1 MGLID
6 YLSRPNVPVLTGEGI
21 LLRLPRRTDYSAWR
35 SLREDSRSFLT
46 PWEPV
51 WSSDEL
57 AWSSFRRR
65 IARYD
70 QEARE
75 GNGYSF
81 FLFDETGETLLGGIS
96 VGHVRRGVAQSATLG
111 YWMGERFAGKGYMR
125 RAVDAVKLFAFEVE
139 GLHRIE
145 AACLPNNQRSIR
157 LLERC
162 GFSREGHLRG
172 YLKIAGKWEDHCLY
186 ALLAEEWL
194 RSAPRVPTPAFDEAS
209 RRPGFAASASKRTAA
224 S

>member
-21 LLRLPRRTDYSAWR
+21 VLRLPRRSDFSAWR
-35 SLREDSRSFLT
+35 ALREDSRAFLT

-51 WSSDEL
+51 WTSDEL
-57 AWSSFRRR
+57 TLASFRRR

-75 GNGYSF
+75 GIGYSF
-81 FLFDETGETLLGGIS
+81 FLFDAAETSLLGGIS

-111 YWMGERFAGKGYMR
+111 YWMGERFAGKGHMR
-125 RAVDAVKLFAFEVE
+125 RAVEAVKLFAFEVE

-162 GFSREGHLRG
+162 GFTREGHLRS

-186 ALLAEEWL
+186 ALLAEEWS
-194 RSAPRVPTPAFDEAS
+194 RSVANAPA
-209 RRPGFAASASKRTAA
+209 RRSVAAGAVELNG
-224 S
+224 

>member
-6 YLSRPNVPVLTGEGI
+6 YFSRPNVPVLSGEGI
-21 LLRLPRRTDYSAWR
+21 VLRLPRRSDFQAWR
-35 SLREDSRSFLT
+35 ALREDSRQFLT

-51 WSSDEL
+51 WTSDEL
-57 AWSSFRRR
+57 SPAAFRRR

-75 GNGYSF
+75 GVGYSF
-81 FLFDETGETLLGGIS
+81 FLFDAQETSLLGGIS

-111 YWMGERFAGKGYMR
+111 YWMGERFAGQGHMR
-125 RAVDAVKLFAFEVE
+125 RAVEAVKLFAFEVE

-145 AACLPNNQRSIR
+145 AACLPTNQRSIR

-162 GFSREGHLRG
+162 GFTREGHLRG

-186 ALLAEEWL
+186 ALLAEEWS
-194 RSAPRVPTPAFDEAS
+194 RSVADAPV
-209 RRPGFAASASKRTAA
+209 RRPLAPGAVELSG
-224 S
+224 

>member
-6 YLSRPNVPVLTGEGI
+6 YFSRPNVPVLSGEGI
-21 LLRLPRRTDYSAWR
+21 VLRLPRRSDFQAWR
-35 SLREDSRSFLT
+35 ALREDSRQFLT

-51 WSSDEL
+51 WTSDEL
-57 AWSSFRRR
+57 SPAAFRRR

-75 GNGYSF
+75 GVGYSF
-81 FLFDETGETLLGGIS
+81 FLFDAQETSLLGGIS
-96 VGHVRRGVAQSATLG
+96 VGHVRRGVAQSATRG
-111 YWMGERFAGKGYMR
+111 DWRGERFAGQGHMR
-125 RAVDAVKLFAFEVE
+125 RAVEAVKLFAFEVE

-145 AACLPNNQRSIR
+145 AACLPTNQRSIR

-162 GFSREGHLRG
+162 GFTREGHLRG

-186 ALLAEEWL
+186 ALLAEEWS
-194 RSAPRVPTPAFDEAS
+194 RSVADAPV
-209 RRPGFAASASKRTAA
+209 RRPLAPGAVELSG
-224 S
+224 

>member
-6 YLSRPNVPVLTGEGI
+6 YLSRPNVPVLTGDGVV
-21 LLRLPRRTDYSAWR
+21 LRLPRRSDFPAWR
-35 SLREDSRSFLT
+35 ALREDSRGFLT

-51 WSSDEL
+51 WTSDEL
-57 AWSSFRRR
+57 TFASFRRR
-65 IARYD
+65 VARYD

-81 FLFDETGETLLGGIS
+81 FLFDQAGETLLGGIS

-111 YWMGERFAGKGYMR
+111 YWMGERFAGKGHMR

-145 AACLPNNQRSIR
+145 AACLPTNQRSIR

-186 ALLAEEWL
+186 ALLAEEWSRSVARAMPPTRDSPL
-194 RSAPRVPTPAFDEAS
+194 RHPGNRV
-209 RRPGFAASASKRTAA
+209 SAS
-224 S
+224 

>member
-21 LLRLPRRTDYSAWR
+21 VLRLPRRSDFSAWR
-35 SLREDSRSFLT
+35 ALREESREFLT

-51 WSSDEL
+51 WTGDEL
-57 AWSSFRRR
+57 TFASFRRR

-75 GNGYSF
+75 GAGYSF
-81 FLFDETGETLLGGIS
+81 FLFDATETSLLGGIS

-111 YWMGERFAGKGYMR
+111 YWMGARFAGKGHMR
-125 RAVDAVKLFAFEVE
+125 RAVEAVKLFAFEVE

-145 AACLPNNQRSIR
+145 AACLPSNQRSIR

-162 GFSREGHLRG
+162 GFTREGHLRG

-186 ALLAEEWL
+186 ALLAEEWS
-194 RSAPRVPTPAFDEAS
+194 RSVANAPA
-209 RRPGFAASASKRTAA
+209 RRPVSAGAVELNG
-224 S
+224 

>member
-6 YLSRPNVPVLTGEGI
+6 YFSRPNVPVLSGEGI
-21 LLRLPRRTDYSAWR
+21 VLRLPRRSDFQAWR
-35 SLREDSRSFLT
+35 ALREDSRQFLT

-51 WSSDEL
+51 WTSDEL
-57 AWSSFRRR
+57 SPAAFRRR

-75 GNGYSF
+75 GVGYSF
-81 FLFDETGETLLGGIS
+81 FLFDAQETSLLGGIS

-111 YWMGERFAGKGYMR
+111 YWMGERFAGQGHMR
-125 RAVDAVKLFAFEVE
+125 RAVEAVKLFAFEVE

-145 AACLPNNQRSIR
+145 AACLPTNQRSIR

-162 GFSREGHLRG
+162 GFTREGHLRG

-186 ALLAEEWL
+186 ALLAEEWS
-194 RSAPRVPTPAFDEAS
+194 RSVADAPV
-209 RRPGFAASASKRTAA
+209 RRPLTPGAVELSG
-224 S
+224 